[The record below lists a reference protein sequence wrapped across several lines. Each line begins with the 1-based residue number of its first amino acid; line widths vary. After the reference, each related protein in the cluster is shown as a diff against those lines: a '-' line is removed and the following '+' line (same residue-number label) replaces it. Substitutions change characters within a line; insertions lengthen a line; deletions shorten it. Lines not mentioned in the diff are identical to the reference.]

1 MSGHSKWANIKHRKG
16 RQDAKRGKIFTKLIR
31 AITVAARSGGGDP
44 DSNSVLRLALDKA
57 LAQNMPRDTVDRAI
71 KRGAGGDEEVNVEEI
86 YYEGYGPGGVAVLVE
101 CLTDNRNR
109 TVAAV
114 RHAFSK
120 AGGHL
125 GIDGSVAYLFEKRG
139 IITFAPESDEDK
151 IMEIALDK
159 GADDVVVNAD
169 ASIDVLTSIDNF
181 AGVKDAIATEEVEAE
196 NAEIAMVPTTQVALD
211 TDSAEKILRLM
222 DMLDDLDDVQNVYH
236 NADIPDEVLEK
247 WQ

>member
-1 MSGHSKWANIKHRKG
+1 M
-16 RQDAKRGKIFTKLIR
+16 
-31 AITVAARSGGGDP
+31 
-44 DSNSVLRLALDKA
+44 
-57 LAQNMPRDTVDRAI
+57 
-71 KRGAGGDEEVNVEEI
+71 
-86 YYEGYGPGGVAVLVE
+86 
-101 CLTDNRNR
+101 
-109 TVAAV
+109 AAV